1 MTKNDRRLRVLIA
14 DDERSIAD
22 TLALILNHKGFEAH
36 AVYSGERAVEAA
48 THLAPDF
55 LISDVI
61 MDGMTGID
69 AAVRIREYFPRCR
82 VILFSGMEATT
93 ELLHRARTGVV
104 DFDILPKPIHP
115 RILLEH
121 LNRPG

>member
-1 MTKNDRRLRVLIA
+1 MTQNDRRLRVLIA

-22 TLALILNHKGFEAH
+22 TLALILSHKGFDAH

-48 THLAPDF
+48 AHLAPDV
-55 LISDVI
+55 LISDVL
-61 MDGMTGID
+61 MGGMTGID
-69 AAVRIREYFPRCR
+69 AAIRIRELFPRCR

-93 ELLHRARTGVV
+93 ELIHQARTGVV
-104 DFDILPKPIHP
+104 DFDILSKPVHP

-121 LNRPG
+121 LNRPE

>member
-48 THLAPDF
+48 THLAPDV

-93 ELLHRARTGVV
+93 ELLHRARTGDV